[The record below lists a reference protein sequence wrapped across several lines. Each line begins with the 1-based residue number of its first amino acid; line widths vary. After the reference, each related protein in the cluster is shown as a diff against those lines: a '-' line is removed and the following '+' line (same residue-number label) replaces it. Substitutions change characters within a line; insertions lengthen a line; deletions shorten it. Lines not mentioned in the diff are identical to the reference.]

1 MTSPVSSPAT
11 DVQDLWCRLERDGER
26 VVGVGLMHPDGR
38 ILFSYAA
45 DHFDAGLLRRMESGQ
60 VRAYLSS
67 GGGGRGPPPPVP
79 GEERPDRPSGERRG
93 RTLPPP
99 GQGRPTAAAGP

>member
-1 MTSPVSSPAT
+1 MTSPVSGPAT
-11 DVQDLWCRLERDGER
+11 GAQDLWCRLERDGER

-67 GGGGRGPPPPVP
+67 GGGGGGPPPPLSCGGGP
-79 GEERPDRPSGERRG
+79 GVSFAGARGE
-93 RTLPPP
+93 PPP
-99 GQGRPTAAAGP
+99 PPRTGR

>member
-1 MTSPVSSPAT
+1 MSELTYSHPAGA
-11 DVQDLWCRLERDGER
+11 QDLWCRLERDGEK

-67 GGGGRGPPPPVP
+67 GGDGGRRLLWLQDESGRIVSS
-79 GEERPDRPSGERRG
+79 EEV
-93 RTLPPP
+93 
-99 GQGRPTAAAGP
+99 AG

>member
-1 MTSPVSSPAT
+1 MVGYVKTDILPPHGAGMTSPVSDPVT
-11 DVQDLWCRLERDGER
+11 DAQDLWCRLERDGEK

-45 DHFDAGLLRRMESGQ
+45 DHFDAGVLRRMESGQ

-67 GGGGRGPPPPVP
+67 DGGRRLLWLQDESGRIV
-79 GEERPDRPSGERRG
+79 GSEEV
-93 RTLPPP
+93 
-99 GQGRPTAAAGP
+99 AG

>member
-1 MTSPVSSPAT
+1 MGA
-11 DVQDLWCRLERDGER
+11 QDLWCRLERDGET

-38 ILFSYAA
+38 ILFSFAA

-67 GGGGRGPPPPVP
+67 GEGK
-79 GEERPDRPSGERRG
+79 ERRLLWLQDESG
-93 RTLPPP
+93 RILSSEEV
-99 GQGRPTAAAGP
+99 AS

>member
-1 MTSPVSSPAT
+1 MESPGA
-11 DVQDLWCRLERDGER
+11 DRALGAQDLWCRLERDGET

-38 ILFSYAA
+38 ILFSFAA

-67 GGGGRGPPPPVP
+67 AGKDGRRLLWLQDEGGRIVSS
-79 GEERPDRPSGERRG
+79 EEVES
-93 RTLPPP
+93 
-99 GQGRPTAAAGP
+99 

>member
-1 MTSPVSSPAT
+1 MTSPVSGPAT

-60 VRAYLSS
+60 VRAYLSR
-67 GGGGRGPPPPVP
+67 GGDGGRRLLWLQDESGRIVSS
-79 GEERPDRPSGERRG
+79 EEVGS
-93 RTLPPP
+93 
-99 GQGRPTAAAGP
+99 

>member
-1 MTSPVSSPAT
+1 MTPPVSEQAA
-11 DVQDLWCRLERDGER
+11 DAQDLWCRLERDGER
-26 VVGVGLMHPDGR
+26 IVGVGLMHPDGR

-67 GGGGRGPPPPVP
+67 GGDGGRRLLRLQDESGRIVSS
-79 GEERPDRPSGERRG
+79 EEVAS
-93 RTLPPP
+93 
-99 GQGRPTAAAGP
+99 